1 LSFPRTD
8 KTRFSVSQLMLRES
22 SFEDD
27 VEACAA
33 LGIGLG
39 VSEAKL
45 GTGRDD
51 ELRALMAASSVS
63 AAVCVPAVIGPLK
76 DAWRGGPDDP
86 RERTRLV
93 CDAVDRLAGFGPQVF
108 LVVTGAKALYPVH
121 EARRIIVAG
130 LREIAEA
137 AARHDLTVGVE
148 VLRDEMNG
156 SLFNDLPRTFELLDE
171 VGADNLGVVF
181 DVWHLWD
188 APGVLGQIETYAPR
202 ISAVQIADWRAET
215 RWSGD
220 RVLPG
225 HGLADL
231 PALLHALET
240 NGFTGVYDLEV
251 FSDQTKPDSIWQDR
265 DLDGVLR
272 ESWHGFVEAWD
283 KAGLS

>member
-1 LSFPRTD
+1 
-8 KTRFSVSQLMLRES
+8 MLRES

-33 LGIGLG
+33 LGSGLG

-51 ELRALMAASSVS
+51 ELRALMAANSVS

-108 LVVTGAKALYPVH
+108 LVVTGAKALYPVY
-121 EARRIIVAG
+121 EARRIIVEG
-130 LREIAEA
+130 LREIAQA

-225 HGLADL
+225 RRARRSARAPACAGDERLHRRLRPRGLLRSDEAGFDL
-231 PALLHALET
+231 AGPRPRRRL
-240 NGFTGVYDLEV
+240 
-251 FSDQTKPDSIWQDR
+251 
-265 DLDGVLR
+265 LR
-272 ESWHGFVEAWD
+272 ESWQGFVEAWD